1 MDVKE
6 VQIDGRVYNRKNI
19 PIEQF
24 RIKLDIIHGEVVKI
38 YSDIYAFVC
47 SRCDEEKSRAYRNSF
62 EALFYAQH
70 IGSEMLPQLLEH
82 RDKLLNELNQEKRRD
97 QEILF
102 QKVCLETLEQ
112 DSSICWL
119 NNERYD
125 QSKVW
130 IPQSVIA
137 TYRPWT
143 TLCKKRSI
151 H

>member
-1 MDVKE
+1 MQAYGERKRLTGP
-6 VQIDGRVYNRKNI
+6 DGDNAR
-19 PIEQF
+19 
-24 RIKLDIIHGEVVKI
+24 
-38 YSDIYAFVC
+38 
-47 SRCDEEKSRAYRNSF
+47 
-62 EALFYAQH
+62 
-70 IGSEMLPQLLEH
+70 
-82 RDKLLNELNQEKRRD
+82 
-97 QEILF
+97 ILF